1 MFGVTFPAQNVQSYP
16 IMHCDIDIQYFL
28 RSGRK
33 EGRKEDCDIDKVF
46 EISQS
51 QEGRKTGKQLKFLSK
66 S

>member
-33 EGRKEDCDIDKVF
+33 EDCDIDKVF

-51 QEGRKTGKQLKFLSK
+51 QEGRKEDRKTTEISQFKVFN
-66 S
+66 

>member
-1 MFGVTFPAQNVQSYP
+1 MFGMTFPAKNVQSYP

-33 EGRKEDCDIDKVF
+33 EDCDIDKVF

-51 QEGRKTGKQLKFLSK
+51 QEGRKEDRKTTEISQ
-66 S
+66 

>member
-33 EGRKEDCDIDKVF
+33 EDCDIDKVF